1 MAPGLKVRQLYH
13 RWASG
18 IIFAQS
24 NQKVIRINNPDRRN
38 APRFQAFY
46 MSDLTINKKV
56 VLASSS
62 LLSGL
67 QLLETFDMR
76 LFASDILRP
85 ANLTTIR

>member
-1 MAPGLKVRQLYH
+1 VGVRDH
-13 RWASG
+13 FRAVKP
-18 IIFAQS
+18 
-24 NQKVIRINNPDRRN
+24 KVIRTNNPDRRS
-38 APRFQAFY
+38 ARKISSRSYA
-46 MSDLTINKKV
+46 DRTINKKV